1 MIPPVL
7 DTILTDASNLTGKT
21 LIAMPDMG
29 DERFDHSVI
38 LLCAHS
44 EEGAM
49 GLMINQMSDG
59 ITLAH
64 LAEQLDIDQ
73 SGGFQNRP
81 VHSGGPVEQERGF
94 VLHTSD
100 YSSSLSTMPVT
111 ADIAMTGTLDVIE
124 DLVEGVGP
132 DVALICLGY
141 CGWGPGQLEAEI
153 VQNAW
158 LVGEAPLPL
167 IFATPEARK
176 WEAALAHQN
185 ISAIALSSTG
195 GRA

>member
-1 MIPPVL
+1 M
-7 DTILTDASNLTGKT
+7 TEATNLTGKT
-21 LIAMPDMG
+21 LIAMPEMG
-29 DERFDHSVI
+29 DSRFDRSVI

-44 EEGAM
+44 DEGAM
-49 GLMINQMSDG
+49 GLIVNVPSDG
-59 ITLAH
+59 ITLSN
-64 LAEQLDIDQ
+64 LAEQLDIDTD
-73 SGGFQNRP
+73 GGFQNRP

-100 YSSSLSTMPVT
+100 YKSSLSTLPVT
-111 ADIAMTGTLDVIE
+111 EGISMTGTLDVIE
-124 DLVEGVGP
+124 DLVEGTGP

-167 IFATPEARK
+167 IFATPDARK
-176 WEAALAHQN
+176 WEAALANEN
-185 ISAIALSSTG
+185 ISALTLSSTG

>member
-1 MIPPVL
+1 MTEV
-7 DTILTDASNLTGKT
+7 TNLTGRT

-44 EEGAM
+44 DEGAM
-49 GLMINQMSDG
+49 GLMINMPTEGVS
-59 ITLAH
+59 LRN
-64 LAEQLDIDQ
+64 LAEQLDIDMHAD
-73 SGGFQNRP
+73 FQDRP
-81 VHSGGPVEQERGF
+81 VHTGGPVEQERGF
-94 VLHTSD
+94 VLHTAD
-100 YSSSLSTMPVT
+100 YASSLSTLPVT
-111 ADIAMTGTLDVIE
+111 ESIAMTGTLDVIE
-124 DLVEGVGP
+124 DLVEGTGP
-132 DVALICLGY
+132 EVALICLGY

-167 IFATPEARK
+167 IFRTPDARK
-176 WEAALAHQN
+176 WEAALANEN
-185 ISAIALSSTG
+185 ISALALSTTG